1 MVSPPPG
8 QAAKYGARRG
18 DVMDMR
24 QLRYF
29 AQVVESGSFSKAATH
44 LHVAQPA
51 LSQHVRH
58 MEEELGVS
66 LLHRGTHGVS
76 PTEAGDR
83 LMRHAKRILA
93 EFAEIPDSVRG
104 EAVAPRGEVRFGL
117 PGTVSEIL
125 AAPLIEA
132 AREHYPEVR
141 IRVVEAMSGYIF
153 DWLKRGDL
161 DLAMIYS
168 TSDPRG
174 LAFHHGLSEEI
185 CLFAKPSFGGE
196 DDIKGF
202 AIRLKDA
209 AALPLLVPG
218 SGHGLREL
226 LEDAALTIRVPIVPA
241 VEIDSYSQIK
251 KLAQRG
257 LGYGILPRM
266 AVQREEEAGTFR
278 VWRIEEPKI
287 TRKVYLAYSTE
298 RPLLNAPRAIGQ
310 LAWDI
315 LRQLVRDAVWTAE
328 LSEESQ
334 RPNLFS

>member
-1 MVSPPPG
+1 
-8 QAAKYGARRG
+8 
-18 DVMDMR
+18 MDMR

-29 AQVVESGSFSKAATH
+29 AQVVESGSFSKAATQ

-83 LMRHAKRILA
+83 LLRHAKRILA

-104 EAVAPRGEVRFGL
+104 EAIAPRGEVRFGL
-117 PGTVSEIL
+117 PGTVSELL

-132 AREHYPEVR
+132 ARDRYPEVR
-141 IRVVEAMSGYIF
+141 IRVVEAMSGYIL
-153 DWLKRGDL
+153 DWLKRGDV

-168 TSDPRG
+168 TSNPRG
-174 LAFHHGLSEEI
+174 LAVHHGLSEEI
-185 CLFAKPSFGGE
+185 CLFASPRFAGK
-196 DDIKGF
+196 DDIEG
-202 AIRLKDA
+202 AAVRLEDA
-209 AALPLLVPG
+209 ARLPLLVPG
-218 SGHGLREL
+218 PGHGLREL
-226 LEDAALTIRVPIVPA
+226 IEEAALSIRVPISPA

-251 KLAQRG
+251 KLALRG

-266 AVQREEEAGTFR
+266 AVQREAEAGIFR
-278 VWRIEEPKI
+278 VWGIEEPKI

-298 RPLLNAPRAIGQ
+298 RPLLNAPRAVGQ

-315 LRQLVRDAVWTAE
+315 LRQMVRDSIWTAD
-328 LSEESQ
+328 LSDDSQ
-334 RPNLFS
+334 NPNLFS

>member
-1 MVSPPPG
+1 
-8 QAAKYGARRG
+8 
-18 DVMDMR
+18 MDMR

-29 AQVVESGSFSKAATH
+29 AQVVESGSFSKAATQ

-66 LLHRGTHGVS
+66 LLHRGTHGVT

-83 LMRHAKRILA
+83 LLRHAKRILA

-104 EAVAPRGEVRFGL
+104 EAIAPRGEVRFGL
-117 PGTVSEIL
+117 PGTVSELL

-132 AREHYPEVR
+132 ARDRYPEVR
-141 IRVVEAMSGYIF
+141 IRVVEAMSGYIL
-153 DWLKRGDL
+153 DWLKRGDV

-168 TSDPRG
+168 TSNPRG
-174 LAFHHGLSEEI
+174 LAVHHGLSEEI
-185 CLFAKPSFGGE
+185 CLFASPRFGGE
-196 DDIKGF
+196 DDIEG
-202 AIRLKDA
+202 AAVRLEDA
-209 AALPLLVPG
+209 ARLPLLVPG
-218 SGHGLREL
+218 PGHGLREL
-226 LEDAALTIRVPIVPA
+226 IEEAALSIRVPISPA

-251 KLAQRG
+251 KLALRG

-266 AVQREEEAGTFR
+266 AVQREAEAGIFR
-278 VWRIEEPKI
+278 VWGIEEPKI

-298 RPLLNAPRAIGQ
+298 RPLLNAPRAVGQ

-315 LRQLVRDAVWTAE
+315 LRQMVRDSIWTAD
-328 LSEESQ
+328 LSDESQ
-334 RPNLFS
+334 NPNLFS

>member
-1 MVSPPPG
+1 
-8 QAAKYGARRG
+8 
-18 DVMDMR
+18 MDMR

-29 AQVVESGSFSKAATH
+29 AQVVESGSFSKAATQ

-104 EAVAPRGEVRFGL
+104 EAIAPRGEVRFGL
-117 PGTVSEIL
+117 PGTVSELL

-132 AREHYPEVR
+132 ARDRYPEVR
-141 IRVVEAMSGYIF
+141 IRVVEAMSGYIL
-153 DWLKRGDL
+153 DWLKRGDV

-168 TSDPRG
+168 TSNPRG
-174 LAFHHGLSEEI
+174 LAVHHGLSEEI
-185 CLFAKPSFGGE
+185 CLFASPRFGGE
-196 DDIKGF
+196 DDIEG
-202 AIRLKDA
+202 AAVRLEDA
-209 AALPLLVPG
+209 ARLPLLVPG
-218 SGHGLREL
+218 PGHGLREL
-226 LEDAALTIRVPIVPA
+226 IEEAALSIRVPISPA

-251 KLAQRG
+251 KLALRG

-266 AVQREEEAGTFR
+266 AVQREAEAGIFR
-278 VWRIEEPKI
+278 VWGIEEPMI

-298 RPLLNAPRAIGQ
+298 RPLLNAPRAVGQ
-310 LAWDI
+310 LSWDI
-315 LRQLVRDAVWTAE
+315 LRQMVRDSTWTAE
-328 LSEESQ
+328 LSDDSQ
-334 RPNLFS
+334 NPNLFS

>member
-1 MVSPPPG
+1 
-8 QAAKYGARRG
+8 
-18 DVMDMR
+18 MDMR

-83 LMRHAKRILA
+83 LLRHAKRILA

-104 EAVAPRGEVRFGL
+104 EAIAPRGEVRFGL
-117 PGTVSEIL
+117 PGTVSELL

-132 AREHYPEVR
+132 ARDRYPEVR
-141 IRVVEAMSGYIF
+141 IRVVEAMSGYILE
-153 DWLKRGDL
+153 WLRRGDV
-161 DLAMIYS
+161 DLAMIYN
-168 TSDPRG
+168 TSSPRG
-174 LAFHHGLSEEI
+174 LAVHHGLSEEI
-185 CLFAKPSFGGE
+185 CLFARPSFGGK
-196 DDIKGF
+196 DDIEG
-202 AIRLKDA
+202 AAVRLEEA
-209 AALPLLVPG
+209 ALLPLLVPG
-218 SGHGLREL
+218 PGHGLREL
-226 LEDAALTIRVPIVPA
+226 IEEAAQTVRVPITPA

-266 AVQREEEAGTFR
+266 AVQREAEAGIFR

-298 RPLLNAPRAIGQ
+298 RPLLNAPRAVGQ

-315 LRQLVRDAVWTAE
+315 LRQLVRDAAWTAD
-328 LSEESQ
+328 LSDESQ
-334 RPNLFS
+334 NPNLFS